1 MFDNLLFLFV
11 CLFYSDFS
19 DHAIPELVT
28 RITEGDY
35 SFFLD
40 GFVIRPD
47 SLRYLAMVLCGG
59 QSSGEVPL
67 SPLSLSAGA
76 AARVALPRVAA

>member
-1 MFDNLLFLFV
+1 M
-11 CLFYSDFS
+11 CLFYTDFS